1 MPIEKEYD
9 NMDPKLIIDNAYRQ
23 HTVVPAFNVPNL
35 NMVEPIIQAV
45 VDENSIAMI
54 QVARLEWEKMDAKS
68 LEDVARMYYK
78 FVNSDHVMLHL
89 DHVPVID
96 EDKLEVDY
104 LAIIRRAIEAG
115 YQSVMVDGSRLS
127 LVNNIEATS
136 KAVALAHSLG
146 VPCEAE
152 LGAVMGHEASG
163 LPDYEELF
171 RSKTGFTDPS
181 DLSRFVKESSCDWV
195 SVAAGSF
202 HGAIAESNRYEKK
215 PQARLD
221 IEHLQVLNES
231 SNIPLVLHGGS
242 GIPREFIKAGIK
254 CGISKIN
261 VGSELRR
268 AFQIAYEKHGSISR
282 AANSLY
288 TFTREFIRV
297 ELETTNSKDIIG

>member
-1 MPIEKEYD
+1 
-9 NMDPKLIIDNAYRQ
+9 MDPKQIVANAYRYQ
-23 HTVVPAFNVPNL
+23 TVVPAFNIPNL

-68 LEDVARMYYK
+68 LEDVARTYYK

-96 EDKLEVDY
+96 EDKRAVDY

-115 YQSVMVDGSRLS
+115 YQSVMVDGSRLP
-127 LVNNIEATS
+127 LADNIEATS
-136 KAVALAHSLG
+136 KAVALAHSFG

-181 DLSRFVKESSCDWV
+181 DLRRFVKDSSCDWV
-195 SVAAGSF
+195 SVAVGSF
-202 HGAIAESNRYEKK
+202 HGAIAENNRYAKK

-221 IEHLQVLNES
+221 IEHLQLLKDS

-242 GIPREFIKAGIK
+242 GIPREYISAGIK

-268 AFQIAYEKHGSISR
+268 AYQIAYEKQDSVSF
-282 AANSLY
+282 AAASLY
-288 TFTREFIRV
+288 HATREFIRV
-297 ELETTNSKDIIG
+297 ELETTNSKDLIG